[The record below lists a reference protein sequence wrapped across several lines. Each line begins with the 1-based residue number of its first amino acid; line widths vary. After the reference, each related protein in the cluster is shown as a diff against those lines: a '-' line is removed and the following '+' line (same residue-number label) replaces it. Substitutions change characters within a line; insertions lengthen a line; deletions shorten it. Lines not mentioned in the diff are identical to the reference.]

1 MEHYLHSL
9 CRINRGDGIGWYAPI
24 EISDSQGT
32 VGYAL
37 PVDKD
42 GSTFASYFVEVGMN
56 RQTKRPVWK
65 RYHLVKVAKRDFI
78 LKLGSDEVRFSER
91 RVHPDYRILPYRGKL
106 KHLDFSYGL
115 IELQPHDLVQIDA
128 LFEKRRLFIIGCD
141 PFLHYEGVEMVSSG
155 EFDEDASHGF

>member
-9 CRINRGDGIGWYAPI
+9 CRTNRGDGMGWYAPI
-24 EISDSQGT
+24 EVSDSQGT

-42 GSTFASYFVEVGMN
+42 GSTFASYFVEVGMH
-56 RQTKRPVWK
+56 RQTKRPAWK
-65 RYHLVKVAKRDFI
+65 RYHLVKVAERDFS
-78 LKLGSDEVRFSER
+78 LKLGPDDVRFSER

-106 KHLDFSYGL
+106 KHPDFSYGL
-115 IELQPHDLVQIDA
+115 IELQPHDPVQIDA

-141 PFLHYEGVEMVSSG
+141 PFLHYEGVEKVSPG
-155 EFDEDASHGF
+155 EFDEDLLQSF